1 MAQAQGVSCGQQARL
16 YSDVTVEDLAGN
28 WRLETG
34 DHWSGLTHY
43 DMIPDDHDCSGYLD
57 DTTFFPKR
65 MSYMAE
71 MMYT

>member
-1 MAQAQGVSCGQQARL
+1 M
-16 YSDVTVEDLAGN
+16 YSDVTVEDLA
-28 WRLETG
+28 
-34 DHWSGLTHY
+34 
-43 DMIPDDHDCSGYLD
+43 GYLD

>member
-28 WRLETG
+28 WRLV
-34 DHWSGLTHY
+34 THY

>member
-1 MAQAQGVSCGQQARL
+1 MAQGVSCGQQARL

-28 WRLETG
+28 KL
-34 DHWSGLTHY
+34 LHY
-43 DMIPDDHDCSGYLD
+43 NMILDDRHFSGYLD